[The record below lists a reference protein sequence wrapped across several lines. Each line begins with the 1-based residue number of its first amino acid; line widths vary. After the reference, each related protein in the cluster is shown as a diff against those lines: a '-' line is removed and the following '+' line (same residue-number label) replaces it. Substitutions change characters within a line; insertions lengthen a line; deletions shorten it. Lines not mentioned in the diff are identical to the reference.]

1 MNFLLQSVLD
11 IQTDSMGGNIVSK
24 YEYGNAR
31 PISGWTCSHCNYKTD
46 YIHKLEEHQERSHAA
61 DTMQEDDYVEAMFH
75 CAHCDY
81 KSNEPISNA
90 RPLSGWGCSHCN
102 YKADCL
108 HKLEEH
114 EERSHAAHTM
124 QEDDYVEAM
133 FHCAHCDYKTNDRFQ
148 LSAHMEISHTQDEVL
163 AESKIEE
170 EMADAIEVW
179 KIYKLLR
186 RMKNK

>member
-46 YIHKLEEHQERSHAA
+46 YIHKLEEHQERSHAGN
-61 DTMQEDDYVEAMFH
+61 TMQEDDYVEAMFH

-81 KSNEPISNA
+81 KSN
-90 RPLSGWGCSHCN
+90 
-102 YKADCL
+102 
-108 HKLEEH
+108 
-114 EERSHAAHTM
+114 
-124 QEDDYVEAM
+124 
-133 FHCAHCDYKTNDRFQ
+133 DRFQ
-148 LSAHMEISHTQDEVL
+148 LSAHMEISHTQDEPL

-170 EMADAIEVW
+170 EIADAIDFW
-179 KIYKLLR
+179 KIYKLLQ

>member
-1 MNFLLQSVLD
+1 
-11 IQTDSMGGNIVSK
+11 
-24 YEYGNAR
+24 
-31 PISGWTCSHCNYKTD
+31 
-46 YIHKLEEHQERSHAA
+46 
-61 DTMQEDDYVEAMFH
+61 MQEDDYVE
-75 CAHCDY
+75 
-81 KSNEPISNA
+81 E
-90 RPLSGWGCSHCN
+90 
-102 YKADCL
+102 
-108 HKLEEH
+108 
-114 EERSHAAHTM
+114 
-124 QEDDYVEAM
+124 M

>member
-11 IQTDSMGGNIVSK
+11 IQTDRMGGNIVSK

-31 PISGWTCSHCNYKTD
+31 PISGWTCAHCNYKTD

-61 DTMQEDDYVEAMFH
+61 DTMQEDEYVEAMFH
-75 CAHCDY
+75 C
-81 KSNEPISNA
+81 
-90 RPLSGWGCSHCN
+90 
-102 YKADCL
+102 
-108 HKLEEH
+108 
-114 EERSHAAHTM
+114 T
-124 QEDDYVEAM
+124 Q
-133 FHCAHCDYKTNDRFQ
+133 CDYKTNNSFQ

-170 EMADAIEVW
+170 EMVNAIEVW